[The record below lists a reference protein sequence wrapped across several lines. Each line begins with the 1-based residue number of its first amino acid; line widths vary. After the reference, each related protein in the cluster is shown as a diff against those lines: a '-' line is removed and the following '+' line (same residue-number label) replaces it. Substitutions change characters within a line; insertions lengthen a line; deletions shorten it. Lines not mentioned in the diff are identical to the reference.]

1 MAVSA
6 TVLCHW
12 QCQYHCD
19 KLILSCNCYD
29 WEYTMLSA
37 YPNMVKLLNCQSR
50 CQSRVHEGHSPVLPS
65 WTLSKCT
72 YLLATKSAQNF
83 LTVLLFFPFYFPLSA
98 SVHLTYNFS
107 ICFPPLWF
115 GMRIISFTGYFS
127 TGKWH
132 LISRNSVKFLT
143 CPSLKMTTSKVNNSP
158 LHKVIANMTVLLTSN
173 WWYSFCWNTRDML
186 F

>member
-19 KLILSCNCYD
+19 KLILSCNCYA

-83 LTVLLFFPFYFPLSA
+83 LTVLLFFPFYLTLLLLLPLGYLY
-98 SVHLTYNFS
+98 VQ
-107 ICFPPLWF
+107 IPPL
-115 GMRIISFTGYFS
+115 
-127 TGKWH
+127 H
-132 LISRNSVKFLT
+132 LL
-143 CPSLKMTTSKVNNSP
+143 
-158 LHKVIANMTVLLTSN
+158 
-173 WWYSFCWNTRDML
+173 SFCSYLIYLLFLFLGSML
-186 F
+186 LFTC